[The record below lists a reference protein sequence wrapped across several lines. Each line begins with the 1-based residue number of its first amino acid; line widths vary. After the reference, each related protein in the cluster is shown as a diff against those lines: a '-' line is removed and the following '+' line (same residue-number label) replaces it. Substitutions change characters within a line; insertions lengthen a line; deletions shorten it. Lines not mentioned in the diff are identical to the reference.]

1 MPQLTSSVN
10 SDTQGGTMVTMGS
23 GSLSLNEP
31 LSSPAHIY
39 FTLIHSSNISCEPTK
54 FQTLKSYYPDY
65 KCFALISR

>member
-1 MPQLTSSVN
+1 
-10 SDTQGGTMVTMGS
+10 MVTMGS